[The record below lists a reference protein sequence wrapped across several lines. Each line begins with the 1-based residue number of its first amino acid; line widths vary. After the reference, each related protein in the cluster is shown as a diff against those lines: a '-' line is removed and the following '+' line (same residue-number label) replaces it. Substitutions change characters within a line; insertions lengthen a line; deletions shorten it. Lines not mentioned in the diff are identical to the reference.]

1 MIVLDTN
8 VISEAWKPHPSAQ
21 VMQWID
27 AQNSETLFIS
37 AITIAEL
44 RLGLA
49 VIPSSKRRDHFC
61 RLLEKELMPAFFGR
75 ILPFDPEA
83 SGAYSHLMA
92 KARKAG
98 KAISAADGYI
108 AATAATRGMIVAS
121 RDTAPFKAADVA
133 VINPWNDV

>member
-8 VISEAWKPHPSAQ
+8 VISEAWKPQPSAQ

-27 AQNSETLFIS
+27 AQNAETLFIS

-49 VIPSSKRRDHFC
+49 VMPSSKRHDHFC
-61 RLLEKELMPAFFGR
+61 RLLEKELLPAFFGR
-75 ILPFDPEA
+75 ILPFDLEA
-83 SGAYSHLMA
+83 SGAYSLLMA

>member
-8 VISEAWKPHPSAQ
+8 VISEAWKPQPSAQ
-21 VMQWID
+21 VLRWMD
-27 AQNSETLFIS
+27 AQSADTLFIS

-49 VIPSSKRRDHFC
+49 VMPLSKRRDHFY
-61 RLLEKELMPAFFGR
+61 RQLESALLPAFFGR
-75 ILPFDPEA
+75 VLPFDLEA
-83 SGAYSHLMA
+83 SGAYSQLMA

-108 AATAATRGMIVAS
+108 AATAASRGMMVAS

-133 VINPWNDV
+133 VINPWNDA

>member
-8 VISEAWKPHPSAQ
+8 VISEVWKPQPSAQ

-27 AQNSETLFIS
+27 AQNAETLFIS
-37 AITIAEL
+37 AVTIAEL

-49 VIPSSKRRDHFC
+49 VMPSSKRRDHFC
-61 RLLEKELMPAFFGR
+61 GLLERELLPAFFGR
-75 ILPFDPEA
+75 ILPFDLEA
-83 SGAYSHLMA
+83 SRAYSHLMA